1 MNQETL
7 VLGLNPAWQR
17 LFLLDELNLGEVR
30 RMPRAVEFASGKGIN
45 CARVLQLLGGK
56 LILAHFLGA
65 DYGDKIFDAVADSEI
80 RQVPVWIASPT
91 RICTTIVTNKDI
103 QNKETTELIE
113 PSPEL
118 TAQEMEDFKQSL
130 KEIWDGVPRIALCG
144 SSPKSFDMNALTQF
158 DFTGKRLFID
168 AVKDIDG
175 LLEKEVEVLK
185 LNMEEY
191 CELLQRLSIP
201 LVTSSPQ
208 FWKISAMAVLER
220 LPIKHIVVT
229 DEENPVRVFFVLEGK
244 LQILQLQPPTV
255 EVVNCIGAGDS
266 FLAGW
271 IYADSLGL
279 SVEECLVKAT
289 AVGSARCEVEQP
301 WELTLARVS
310 AMEKELADMVENI
323 TE

>member
-17 LFLLDELNLGEVR
+17 LFILDELNLGEVR

-56 LILAHFLGA
+56 MVLAHFLGTG
-65 DYGDKIFDAVADSEI
+65 YGDKIFDAVADSGI

-118 TAQEMEDFKQSL
+118 TAQEMEDFQKSL
-130 KEIWDGVPRIALCG
+130 QEIWDGVPRIALCG
-144 SSPKSFDMNALTQF
+144 SNPKSFDMNVLTQF
-158 DFTGKRLFID
+158 DFTGKRLYID
-168 AVKDIDG
+168 AVKDIDSLMQNG
-175 LLEKEVEVLK
+175 VEVLK

-191 CELLQRLSIP
+191 SEFLQRLSIP

-220 LPIKHIVVT
+220 LPIKHLVIT
-229 DEENPVRVFFVLEGK
+229 DEENPVRVFYVLESK
-244 LQILQLQPPTV
+244 LQILELQPPSV
-255 EVVNCIGAGDS
+255 EIVNCIGAGDS

-279 SVEECLVKAT
+279 SVEERLVKAT
-289 AVGSARCEVEQP
+289 AVASARCEVEQP
-301 WELTLARVS
+301 WELSLARVT
-310 AMEKELADMVENI
+310 ALEKELSELVENI
-323 TE
+323 VD

>member
-1 MNQETL
+1 MNNKKGLGKFL
-7 VLGLNPAWQR
+7 VGLGLGAGLGV
-17 LFLLDELNLGEVR
+17 LFDKKSGEETRKALKSKMDE
-30 RMPRAVEFASGKGIN
+30 FIN
-45 CARVLQLLGGK
+45 
-56 LILAHFLGA
+56 
-65 DYGDKIFDAVADSEI
+65 
-80 RQVPVWIASPT
+80 
-91 RICTTIVTNKDI
+91 
-103 QNKETTELIE
+103 
-113 PSPEL
+113 
-118 TAQEMEDFKQSL
+118 
-130 KEIWDGVPRIALCG
+130 
-144 SSPKSFDMNALTQF
+144 
-158 DFTGKRLFID
+158 

-279 SVEECLVKAT
+279 S
-289 AVGSARCEVEQP
+289 P
-301 WELTLARVS
+301 F
-310 AMEKELADMVENI
+310 
-323 TE
+323 